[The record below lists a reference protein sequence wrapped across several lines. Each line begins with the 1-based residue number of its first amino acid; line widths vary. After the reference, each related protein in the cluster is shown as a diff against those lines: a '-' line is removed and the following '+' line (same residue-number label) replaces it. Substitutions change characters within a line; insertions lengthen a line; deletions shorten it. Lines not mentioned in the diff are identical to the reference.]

1 MTRIMKI
8 KEIFNIEKPKQA
20 IYNQFKQDEK
30 GINFVSSASKN
41 NGVVAKVKKDN
52 KYNLYKKGS
61 ITVPLKGTVLNASL
75 QLEDFYIAHQ
85 IAVLTPLEKYK
96 DLTNLQKIYY
106 CQCIREN
113 KYRFNYNRQAD
124 KTLDVLNVPSPEI
137 FPEWVIKPKFIKK
150 KIEVIKSL
158 QKLNNNILRP
168 VLKKPVPITKLFE
181 IKYGVNLELNR
192 CTIDEGGV
200 NFVSRTA
207 LNNGISAK
215 VRKIDNKETIKPNVL
230 TFAAGGSVGETFL
243 QTEEFY
249 SGRDLYIL
257 YPKINMNNFE
267 LLAYCF
273 FIKLNNFRFNYNR
286 QANKTLKELYL
297 PDIDCKSLDLKNTF
311 SNQIEQSL
319 NTLNLSI

>member
-1 MTRIMKI
+1 MKI
-8 KEIFNIEKPKQA
+8 EQIFHIEKPKQA
-20 IYNQFKQDEK
+20 IFNQFVKDES
-30 GINFVSSASKN
+30 GINFVSSSAKN
-41 NGVVAKVKKDN
+41 NGVVAKVKKNND
-52 KYNLYKKGS
+52 YVLYKKGS

-96 DLTNLQKIYY
+96 NLTNLQKIYY

-124 KTLDVLNVPSPEI
+124 RTLELLDIPSPEL
-137 FPEWVIKPKFIKK
+137 FPDWVSKPKFIKK
-150 KIEVIKSL
+150 KIEVIKEL
-158 QKLNNNILRP
+158 QKNHNQLSRP
-168 VLKKPVPITKLFE
+168 TFKKSVSITKLFDIE
-181 IKYGVNLELNR
+181 YGVNLELNK
-192 CTIDEGGV
+192 CVEDEDGI

-215 VRKIDNKETIKPNVL
+215 VKKINNKETIKPNVL

-257 YPKINMNNFE
+257 YPKIKMNTFE

-286 QANKTLKELYL
+286 QANKTLRELYL
-297 PDIDCKSLDLKNTF
+297 PDIDCKSMNLNDIFN
-311 SNQIEQSL
+311 NQLQQTL
-319 NTLNLSI
+319 NTLDANI

>member
-8 KEIFNIEKPKQA
+8 KEIFYIEKPKQA
-20 IYNQFKQDEK
+20 IYNQFKQDEN

-41 NGVVAKVKKDN
+41 NGVVAKVKKNN

-85 IAVLTPLEKYK
+85 IAVLTPLEIYK

-124 KTLDVLNVPSPEI
+124 KTLDVLNVPSPQV
-137 FPEWVIKPKFIKK
+137 FPEWVVKPKFIKK
-150 KIEVIKSL
+150 KIEIIKSL
-158 QKLNNNILRP
+158 QKFNNNILRP
-168 VLKKPVPITKLFE
+168 VLKKTVPITKLFE

-192 CTIDEGGV
+192 CTIDESGI

-215 VRKIDNKETIKPNVL
+215 VKKIHNKETIKPNVL

-257 YPKINMNNFE
+257 YPKINVSNFE

-311 SNQIEQSL
+311 SNQIKQSL

>member
-8 KEIFNIEKPKQA
+8 KEIFHIEKPKQA

>member
-192 CTIDEGGV
+192 CIIDEGGV

>member
-150 KIEVIKSL
+150 K
-158 QKLNNNILRP
+158 N
-168 VLKKPVPITKLFE
+168 
-181 IKYGVNLELNR
+181 
-192 CTIDEGGV
+192 
-200 NFVSRTA
+200 
-207 LNNGISAK
+207 
-215 VRKIDNKETIKPNVL
+215 
-230 TFAAGGSVGETFL
+230 
-243 QTEEFY
+243 
-249 SGRDLYIL
+249 
-257 YPKINMNNFE
+257 
-267 LLAYCF
+267 
-273 FIKLNNFRFNYNR
+273 
-286 QANKTLKELYL
+286 
-297 PDIDCKSLDLKNTF
+297 
-311 SNQIEQSL
+311 
-319 NTLNLSI
+319 